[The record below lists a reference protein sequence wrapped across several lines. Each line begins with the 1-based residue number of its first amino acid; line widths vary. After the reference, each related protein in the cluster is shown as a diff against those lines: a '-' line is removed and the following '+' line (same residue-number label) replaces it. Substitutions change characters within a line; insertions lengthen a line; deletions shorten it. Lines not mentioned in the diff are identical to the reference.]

1 MTSWNGYLVHI
12 FLAQELYHSFTSVK
26 FYIFSILNIFKM
38 DVKDDDREAD
48 WKLVT
53 EYQPYIIPKENND
66 DIQLNI
72 STHNDK

>member
-1 MTSWNGYLVHI
+1 
-12 FLAQELYHSFTSVK
+12 
-26 FYIFSILNIFKM
+26 M

-66 DIQLNI
+66 VYN
-72 STHNDK
+72 

>member
-12 FLAQELYHSFTSVK
+12 FLAQEPYHSFTSVK

-48 WKLVT
+48 
-53 EYQPYIIPKENND
+53 
-66 DIQLNI
+66 
-72 STHNDK
+72 

>member
-12 FLAQELYHSFTSVK
+12 FLAQEPYHSFTSVK